1 MSELFEYANLLQKL
15 QPAKFLLARESFMA
29 KTEEK
34 QTNILAKQD
43 KNHFLSNFF
52 CKIFA
57 QLKKAS

>member
-34 QTNILAKQD
+34 QTNILAK
-43 KNHFLSNFF
+43 
-52 CKIFA
+52 
-57 QLKKAS
+57 